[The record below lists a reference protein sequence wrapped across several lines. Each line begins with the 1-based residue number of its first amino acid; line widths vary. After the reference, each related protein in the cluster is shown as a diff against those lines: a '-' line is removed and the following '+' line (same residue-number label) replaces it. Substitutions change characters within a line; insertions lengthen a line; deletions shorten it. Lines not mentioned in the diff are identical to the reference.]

1 MQTHSAGNFSLCA
14 PTTHTPSDSWFLQNP
29 HLPPGSV
36 VMVAAADAD
45 WNPRPLHERFDTS
58 DGRLVPA
65 TGGLGDLYVLA
76 RVWPSAVLRRKDLY
90 LRGRTSDMLGRL
102 DEKRVLLIAPGEG
115 RGKKSHRRDTRSN
128 ADGDGDGA
136 EAEGEG
142 EERDG
147 YADAVDVR
155 IVMLEA
161 SGGDEERVAAST
173 PNKQAA
179 ASTTT
184 PSRGGT
190 GAKFVAMSPSMRQ
203 SVGQEP
209 SPLFLNSVDRGS
221 GGGREGGRSSER
233 KKKKGKSREE
243 QEPDATVPPAAS
255 GGASSSSPLPSL
267 PSLPSSA
274 VEDALAKHGSRTNA
288 VLQAV
293 FRSALRDTW
302 LLQGS
307 MCPIP
312 FLDSRLGAVVTSKQ
326 KGGRPFRIGRA
337 TRIVLRVGGGSGD
350 DGASA
355 VATSSNDINYA
366 DAAVA
371 SLREDGSGVDV
382 DASIVSSVHKAATA
396 VRRSTN
402 ERPAARPPHS
412 LGRCVLHSSIPRI
425 AGIPELTQPA
435 ARAGNPSVGALANVD
450 HVPSAELRGVQGPR
464 HAAADGTSGQSRLAS
479 RESLYCLSRAVS
491 PRKFSHDRSLPG
503 RIAARA
509 AGNGQDAPGALGGP
523 RRRRQAFHHQWVR
536 DYERVPG

>member
-1 MQTHSAGNFSLCA
+1 MVL
-14 PTTHTPSDSWFLQNP
+14 
-29 HLPPGSV
+29 
-36 VMVAAADAD
+36 VAAADAD

-76 RVWPSAVLRRKDLY
+76 RVWPSAVLKRKDLY

-115 RGKKSHRRDTRSN
+115 RGKTSHRRDARSN
-128 ADGDGDGA
+128 ADGDGA
-136 EAEGEG
+136 EAEAEDGG

-161 SGGDEERVAAST
+161 SGGDEERDAAST
-173 PNKQAA
+173 LNKQAT

-233 KKKKGKSREE
+233 KKKKGKNREE
-243 QEPDATVPPAAS
+243 QEPAAAVPSAAY
-255 GGASSSSPLPSL
+255 GGASSSSPLPSVPPM
-267 PSLPSSA
+267 PSMPSVPSSA

-288 VLQAV
+288 VLQAL

-312 FLDSRLGAVVTSKQ
+312 FLDSRLGAVVTSKE
-326 KGGRPFRIGRA
+326 KGCRPFRIGRA
-337 TRIVLRVGGGSGD
+337 TRIVLRVGGGRGD

-355 VATSSNDINYA
+355 GATSSNDINYA

-371 SLREDGSGVDV
+371 SLREDGSGVEV

-396 VRRSTN
+396 VRLDRRTS
-402 ERPAARPPHS
+402 APPHVPTLTRPMRS
-412 LGRCVLHSSIPRI
+412 SFLHSS
-425 AGIPELTQPA
+425 
-435 ARAGNPSVGALANVD
+435 
-450 HVPSAELRGVQGPR
+450 
-464 HAAADGTSGQSRLAS
+464 
-479 RESLYCLSRAVS
+479 Y
-491 PRKFSHDRSLPG
+491 
-503 RIAARA
+503 
-509 AGNGQDAPGALGGP
+509 
-523 RRRRQAFHHQWVR
+523 RR
-536 DYERVPG
+536 DT